1 MERAEGWPAMSHS
14 DRFKA
19 FEASVVNPPRTR
31 EQHESFDVWSLNDLE
46 GDERRLAEQIL
57 IDRLERLDG
66 DRRPID
72 ALAFIASR
80 SERAMSA
87 LEGIVPTAI
96 AAGRFG
102 VALDALRALLDHKR
116 AKKADVVK
124 VATRALAEGDITQQ
138 VTAGQ
143 LLAKMAPKQAP
154 APILKVLSSSP
165 LGFVRGQLFESLM
178 MAMDQPPPFEPP
190 STLARL
196 SVLVAGHTN
205 AARDQALAE
214 LGPILEQLAAGKTG
228 KRAGLSEGGKKKACR
243 AAIDALLEERAPT
256 RAELDALDEDGRAYV
271 GAWCRARIPSQTPA
285 HYETLAA
292 LGDAESLPIVE
303 DALSWDD
310 DMLHGARP
318 LLEKLRRELSH

>member
-1 MERAEGWPAMSHS
+1 VSHS

-19 FEASVVNPPRTR
+19 FEASVINPPRTR
-31 EQHESFDVWSLNDLE
+31 EQHESFDVWSLNELE

-80 SERAMSA
+80 SERAMKA
-87 LEGIVPTAI
+87 LEDIVPKAI

-102 VALDALRALLDHKR
+102 VALDALRALVDHKR

-124 VATRALAEGDITQQ
+124 VATRALNEGDFTQQ

-143 LLAKMAPKQAP
+143 LLAALAPRQAP
-154 APILKVLSSSP
+154 AAILKVLASSP
-165 LGFVRGQLFESLM
+165 LGFARGQLFESLM
-178 MAMDQPPPFEPP
+178 TALDQPPPFEPP
-190 STLARL
+190 GTLARL

-214 LGPILEQLAAGKTG
+214 LGPILEQLAAGHKG
-228 KRAGLSEGGKKKACR
+228 RRAGLSEGGKKKACR

-256 RAELDALDEDGRAYV
+256 RAELDAMDEDGRAYV
-271 GAWCRARIPSQTPA
+271 GAWCRARLPSQTAA
-285 HYETLAA
+285 HYDTLAA
-292 LGDAESLPIVE
+292 LGDAMSLPIVE
-303 DALSWDD
+303 DALGWDD

-318 LLEKLRRELSH
+318 HLEKLRRDLSH